1 MSLTRARGYGNAHRF
16 SSRPTRDRFVTRVN
30 GSNVGHRGFV
40 SSLLAGLGAL
50 AIDGCF
56 SPAIDIPRCT
66 VECSSDVECPPDF
79 ACSAGYCDQPGTLPA
94 CVVAA
99 GGGVNDPRPPA
110 PAPMAQDAGPADVDE
125 PRPEV
130 VIAPSD
136 AGSGSLGGASDSDPP
151 VVPAPRDPCAAATG
165 IAIAPCVLQQP
176 CRDLP
181 YAVTFTPTDTALA
194 WEAPTLPSGLA
205 LDAATLTVSGIARD
219 SGELVL
225 EGKDARGQVVQRARF
240 ELGARTSCS
249 VAFVVD
255 EGSGARLHL
264 ADREQLATVPEVVL
278 PLAPTA
284 GESVVDFQFSP
295 DGRSLLVRVADS
307 AGGNRLTA
315 YSAPDWRERAL
326 PALAGSVLQYAWSLD
341 GSAVAA
347 VLLTVDGIRLGGFAL
362 PSIVTES
369 SDSVLT
375 AFAMVATP
383 GDTRPVWFTEQH
395 VGFLSGEGPSEG
407 GRQLLSATLGA
418 SGFSTPVAETGA
430 RFSED
435 ELTLLRL
442 EGNEQGLL
450 LYSAFLANPT
460 LVELFRP
467 DGAGVHDVTQGA
479 TAIPSPDARYSA
491 LANGGE
497 LRVQLAHEQ
506 PLQTFATVI
515 ATATGCNALLAW
527 SPASDRVV
535 CVTDGAAGGNL
546 RAYDFDGRV
555 LSEPRPVEGAYV
567 YSEAIARFRRRAF
580 SPGGRWLT
588 FGNDFQQYFVDLRD
602 ERLLPQPT
610 PMPIDASAQPE
621 YAFSP
626 DDRLLVRHQGD
637 RIAVRYLAEQGQS
650 LLAERVAPSLPCDEH
665 LARSSRSYC
674 GSSTSSTSQ
683 VSWASDS
690 RSFLFANT
698 AGELQLMRVLP
709 SADSAV
715 VDLDPVA
722 LRPDCAAGCLGQFAL
737 QP

>member
-1 MSLTRARGYGNAHRF
+1 M
-16 SSRPTRDRFVTRVN
+16 RPTRDRFVTRVN

-40 SSLLAGLGAL
+40 SSLLAGLGVL

-56 SPAIDIPRCT
+56 SPAIDIPRCR
-66 VECSSDVECPPDF
+66 VECSSDVECPPGF
-79 ACSAGYCDQPGTLPA
+79 SCSAGYCDQPGTLPA
-94 CVVAA
+94 CGVGGA
-99 GGGVNDPRPPA
+99 GSGPGPTNPGPSV
-110 PAPMAQDAGPADVDE
+110 QDAGAIPIDE
-125 PRPEV
+125 PPPTINVGSPDGGGESLDGEGDSG
-130 VIAPSD
+130 API
-136 AGSGSLGGASDSDPP
+136 LPP
-151 VVPAPRDPCAAATG
+151 PRDPCVAATG

-194 WEAPTLPSGLA
+194 WEAPTVPPGLA

-219 SGELVL
+219 SGALVL
-225 EGKDARGQVVQRARF
+225 EGKDAEGQVVQRARF
-240 ELGARTSCS
+240 ELSARTSCS

-278 PLAPTA
+278 PLAPAA
-284 GESVVDFQFSP
+284 GESVIDFQFSP

-307 AGGNRLTA
+307 TGGNRLTA

-326 PALAGSVLQYAWSLD
+326 PGLAGSVLEYAWSLD

-347 VLLTVDGIRLGGFAL
+347 VLQTPDGTRLGGFAL
-362 PSIVTES
+362 PSIAADAT
-369 SDSVLT
+369 DSALT
-375 AFAMVATP
+375 AFAGVATP
-383 GDTRPVWFTEQH
+383 GDTRPVWFTAQR
-395 VGFLSGEGPSEG
+395 VGFLSAQGQSEG
-407 GRQLLSATLGA
+407 GRQLLSATLGGN
-418 SGFSTPVAETGA
+418 GFSTPVAETGA

-442 EGNEQGLL
+442 EGNGQGLL
-450 LYSAFLANPT
+450 LYSAFLTNAT

-491 LANGGE
+491 LTNGGE

-515 ATATGCNALLAW
+515 ATAPGCNALLAW
-527 SPASDRVV
+527 SPASDRVL

-546 RAYDFDGRV
+546 RTYDFDGSA
-555 LSEPRPVEGAYV
+555 LSDARPIEGAYV

-626 DDRLLVRHQGD
+626 DDRLLVRHQQD
-637 RIAVRYLAEQGQS
+637 RITVRYLAEQGQS
-650 LLAERVAPSLPCDEH
+650 LLAERVAPSLACDEH
-665 LARSSRSYC
+665 LARSFQSYC

-698 AGELQLMRVLP
+698 AGELQLMRILP
-709 SADSAV
+709 SADVAV
-715 VDLDPVA
+715 IDLDPVA
-722 LRPDCAAGCLGQFAL
+722 LRSGCAAGCLGQFAL